1 MMKLE
6 SFLRS
11 SSPFQ
16 PARSASTGRVNR
28 SNYDKPKKPEYG
40 IITSDGNRTVVGPLP
55 SLALPGRLRKLGP
68 SARIDPA
75 DGGPKDLEP
84 LVKQFVSSSPKL
96 NNGVVLGSNMNVVND
111 YAAPTSIRK
120 KLTRLLG
127 PYEKPY
133 QRHTVEDPVQQLLSS
148 SHHSLRSNKQRLS
161 RSLGLSSDT
170 GARDVTPNRLEQT
183 LKLSQDRAQ
192 YIFSSPLQTLVK
204 RRPAVEPPITAI
216 QGGELL
222 DELRH
227 RAEALA
233 SNEPMLDCFIRL
245 KKAGFMSRE
254 PPAEA
259 LTPATYTRVTAE
271 VPLHKIAK
279 NGYARNRFGI
289 PYQR

>member
-11 SSPFQ
+11 TSPFK
-16 PARSASTGRVNR
+16 PTRSLSTGRTRKTNF
-28 SNYDKPKKPEYG
+28 DKPQKPEYG
-40 IITSDGNRTVVGPLP
+40 LITSNGSRTIVGPLP

-68 SARIDPA
+68 SSRVDPA
-75 DGGPKDLEP
+75 EGGPQNIEP
-84 LVKQFVSSSPKL
+84 LVKEFVTSVPKL
-96 NNGVVLGSNMNVVND
+96 NDSVILGSNMNVVTD
-111 YAAPTSIRK
+111 YSAPMSIRK

-133 QRHTVEDPVQQLLSS
+133 QRHAQEDPVEKLLSS
-148 SHHSLRSNKQRLS
+148 SHQSLRNHNPRLS
-161 RSLGLSSDT
+161 RSLGVASET
-170 GARDVTPNRLEQT
+170 GARDVTPNRLEHT
-183 LKLSQDRAQ
+183 LKLSKDRAQ
-192 YIFSSPLQTLVK
+192 YLFSSPLQTLVK
-204 RRPAVEPPITAI
+204 RRPAVDLPISAV
-216 QGGELL
+216 QGGQLL

-227 RAEALA
+227 RADAL
-233 SNEPMLDCFIRL
+233 SNNEPMLDCFIRL

-279 NGYARNRFGI
+279 NGYVRNRFGI